1 MRVWCC
7 CISVS
12 GREACRDVLDDVLCA
27 FAALSF
33 LEFLIGGPLAC
44 GEQLLQVNSW

>member
-7 CISVS
+7 CIPVPR
-12 GREACRDVLDDVLCA
+12 REACRDIFDDVLCA

-33 LEFLIGGPLAC
+33 LDFLVHGPFAC